1 VSFGQPRLTNRAL
14 GLLNS
19 IAMKIERKLESVS
32 QGLLFNRGER
42 ANVHVKKKSDS
53 YFVVSAKMTQYIV
66 ELQKVRVAQIKLK
79 CRLASRGLLIGHL
92 VC

>member
-32 QGLLFNRGER
+32 QGLLFNRGKR
-42 ANVHVKKKSDS
+42 ANVQAKKSDNNL
-53 YFVVSAKMTQYIV
+53 VSLAEMTQYIV
-66 ELQKVRVAQIKLK
+66 ELQKVRVAKIKLK
-79 CRLASRGLLIGHL
+79 R
-92 VC
+92 